1 MFILKQKFSFEAS
14 HQLLHHQGKCAR
26 VHGHSWQGEIL
37 VSAAAVKP
45 FGPDKNM
52 VMDFRDLRSDLDTI
66 VHEKLDHHHLNDT
79 LMTDSPTCE
88 FVAEWLYNHLQQ
100 VFKEGGIVKLLS
112 VQIMETCSSGVVYA
126 RD

>member
-14 HQLLHHQGKCAR
+14 HQLLHHGGKCAR

-37 VSAAAVKP
+37 VSAKTVKP
-45 FGPDKNM
+45 FGEDKNM
-52 VMDFRDLRSDLDTI
+52 VMDFRELRKTLDTI
-66 VHEKLDHHHLNDT
+66 VYEKLDHQHLNDT

-88 FVAEWLYNHLQQ
+88 LVAEWLYDHLQP
-100 VFKEGGIVKLLS
+100 VFNASGIVKLLS
-112 VQIMETCSSGVVYA
+112 VQIMETCSSGVIYA

>member
-26 VHGHSWQGEIL
+26 VHGHSWSGEIL
-37 VSAAAVKP
+37 VSAATVKP
-45 FGPDKNM
+45 YGPDKNM
-52 VMDFRDLRSDLDTI
+52 VIDFRDLRSLLDKI
-66 VHEKLDHHHLNDT
+66 IHEKLDHHHLNDT

-88 FVAEWLYNHLQQ
+88 YVAEWLYSEL
-100 VFKEGGIVKLLS
+100 KPLIVTLGLVRLVS
-112 VQIMETCSSGVVYA
+112 VMVMETESSGVVYA